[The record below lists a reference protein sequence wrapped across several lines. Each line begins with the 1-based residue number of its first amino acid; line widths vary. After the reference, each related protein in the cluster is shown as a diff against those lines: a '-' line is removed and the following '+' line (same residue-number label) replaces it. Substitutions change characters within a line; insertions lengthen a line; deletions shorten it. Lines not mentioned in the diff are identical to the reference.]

1 MRRVTLLLA
10 SVTAAILFT
19 LPAVAQPSGVLDA
32 AATRLKSDPVY
43 VDDRAERKI
52 DAAAAERLRR
62 QIRSSESPIFVAILP
77 ASATEEA
84 GGDAAQVPRDL
95 GEKVKLAGTYA
106 TVSGNSFRAAS
117 SVLPAGR
124 AGALA
129 TTSFQA
135 KSGEGTEAVVADFI
149 TRVSTA
155 VRSQPGTPSGQ
166 GGEAGQTGEA
176 GDLAQDGEGSGSPNL
191 WPVVLL
197 AGGVGGGLYLWQRGK
212 RRRQQETEFREQ
224 AADAKDRELLQ
235 AELAVIAEDVI
246 ALEPQLA
253 LHPDARAD
261 YDAAV
266 ARYRVA
272 QVALDR
278 ADDRIDLLR
287 VERVLEEAR
296 YAMDRARAVIDG
308 RPPPPPPPDLSRPG
322 RRGEP
327 ALEVDDRGE
336 PAYAGFGSPFYGGG
350 WFGGGG
356 GLMTGL
362 FLGQMLGGW
371 GGGWGGH
378 QETNVYVDEGGDSG
392 GDSGGDGGDWGG
404 GDWGGG
410 DWGGGDFGGGDF
422 GGGGDW

>member
-1 MRRVTLLLA
+1 VRRVLTLFA
-10 SVTAAILFT
+10 FMTAAILST
-19 LPAVAQPSGVLDA
+19 VPASAQTSGVLDA
-32 AATRLKSDPVY
+32 AASRLKSDPVY
-43 VDDRAERKI
+43 VDDRAERKV
-52 DAAAAERLRR
+52 DAAAADRLRR
-62 QIRSSESPIFVAILP
+62 QIRSSESPIFIAILP

-84 GGDAAQVPRDL
+84 GGKPTQVPRDL
-95 GEKVKLAGTYA
+95 GEKVNLAGTYA
-106 TVSGNSFRAAS
+106 AVAGNSFRAAS
-117 SVLPAGR
+117 SVLPTGR
-124 AGALA
+124 ADALA

-135 KSGEGTEAVVADFI
+135 KSGEGTEAVLADFI

-155 VRSQPGTPSGQ
+155 GRSQPGATSANGN
-166 GGEAGQTGEA
+166 GSEGGQTG
-176 GDLAQDGEGSGSPNL
+176 DLAGESSESGGPNL

-197 AGGVGGGLYLWQRGK
+197 AGGVGGGLYLWQRSK
-212 RRRQQETEFREQ
+212 RRREQEAQFREQ

-235 AELAVIAEDVI
+235 AELAVVAEDVI

-278 ADDRIDLLR
+278 ADDRIDLVR

-296 YAMDRARAVIDG
+296 YAMDRARATIDG

-327 ALEVDDRGE
+327 ALEMDDRGE

-356 GLMTGL
+356 GLLTGL

-371 GGGWGGH
+371 GGGWGGGH
-378 QETNVYVDEGGDSG
+378 HETNVYADDGGDSG
-392 GDSGGDGGDWGG
+392 GGDGGDSGG
-404 GDWGGG
+404 GDWSGG